1 VLFLLLL
8 HLRPRA
14 DQVLCVPPPP
24 YLYHR
29 ALPSSPC
36 FPVTI
41 HYLTGLL
48 PKDIFPVLILLNNQN
63 LGELLLL
70 GQSTLARPVQPFLAD
85 AKRNI
90 TVLGFPLNS
99 FEVELVEAHLIM
111 EVAVVDSLVVM
122 LSLPAQI
129 VDCADRYRLLPLQP
143 IHTHLLELL
152 TAWELI
158 VAWRLS
164 VALPPN
170 FAGVGV
176 NYSPLKV
183 KLRLGVLLSRAYLPG
198 KSLVAASSEILKDR
212 FLPALVDSFGGM
224 LLLRRCF
231 FALAGSPWFVPE
243 YKATNTVVLSGSFGL
258 DVSCKP
264 ILEYH

>member
-1 VLFLLLL
+1 
-8 HLRPRA
+8 
-14 DQVLCVPPPP
+14 
-24 YLYHR
+24 
-29 ALPSSPC
+29 
-36 FPVTI
+36 
-41 HYLTGLL
+41 
-48 PKDIFPVLILLNNQN
+48 VLILLNNQN

-99 FEVELVEAHLIM
+99 FEVEL
-111 EVAVVDSLVVM
+111 
-122 LSLPAQI
+122 